1 MTHFDECGVV
11 VVSCDSSLLGLLR
24 AFQWKAL
31 FWERRPDLARALRC
45 FVFGH
50 ASYEQL
56 LQPFRGLTAKAV
68 LHEVTEDWLCVPPS
82 AQLAAID
89 RWLAGEL
96 AAGRCA
102 DPRAFH
108 PLPLMGLPGVT
119 PDNENPAYY
128 DDRWQF
134 RSGRQRRSV

>member
-11 VVSCDSSLLGLLR
+11 VTSSEPALLDLLR
-24 AFQWKAL
+24 GFQWKEL
-31 FWERRPDLARALRC
+31 FWGRRPDLGRALRC

-50 ASYEQL
+50 ATYEQL

-68 LHEVTEDWLCVPPS
+68 LYDVTRDWLYRPLDV
-82 AQLAAID
+82 QLEDID
-89 RWLAGEL
+89 RRLAGEL
-96 AAGRCA
+96 AAGEYA

-119 PDNENPAYY
+119 PDSETAAYF
-128 DDRWQF
+128 DDDWQF
-134 RSGRQRRSV
+134 RPGRRGPGL